1 MMLIF
6 LFLIPLWMIAGTAA
20 REINKDPNQIHFEES
35 VIEFTDANFNTTI
48 SKYENILIMFYAPW
62 CPHC

>member
-1 MMLIF
+1 
-6 LFLIPLWMIAGTAA
+6 MIAGIAA